1 MGNTK
6 RLAVVIGRF
15 NPCHIFH
22 VQTLLA
28 RAMEYDHVLVLLGSS
43 RKARTWKDPLLWIQ
57 RKTLIQASIDEL
69 KACSGTK
76 LYRDVDFTPIKDY
89 PYTDNRW
96 IFQVQ
101 ELVEE
106 KCSNLELHNDWD
118 GRGADEDKKEEWEP
132 ILVGVDK
139 DMSTFYLKMFPQ
151 WQQDIIEPEGDTTQ
165 YSATQVREALFEDR
179 IEDVSHMITSTV
191 SQWLTFWLAT
201 PDGQRLQAEYIKA
214 KGSKTVLAYK
224 HREIDPSSGFMR
236 DVYKEAPY
244 SPTFHT
250 VDSVVTWRGHILLI
264 RRRAHPGK
272 GLWAL
277 PGGFLETHE
286 WPRDGAVRERTEESK
301 LKFYHKGSKRR
312 LHLHRDWCKS
322 SHEFAHPGRS
332 LRGRTITNAYHWVI
346 PDEYEVEF
354 EAADDADRAQWF
366 TFYDVFKNMDYDIFE
381 DHQHIAHHFVMATR

>member
-1 MGNTK
+1 MGTK

-22 VQTLLA
+22 VQTLLS

-43 RKARTWKDPLLWIQ
+43 RKARTWKDPLLWQQ
-57 RKTLIQASIDEL
+57 RQTLIEASVDDL
-69 KACSGTK
+69 KISSKSK
-76 LYRDVDFTPIKDY
+76 LYRNVDFTPIKDY
-89 PYTDNRW
+89 PYTDHRW

-106 KCSNLELHNDWD
+106 KCSKLETGSDRN
-118 GRGADEDKKEEWEP
+118 GRLSEDKKEQWEP

-151 WQQDIIEPEGDTTQ
+151 WEQDIIEPEGDTTL

-179 IEDVSHMITSTV
+179 IEDVKDLVTPTV

-201 PDGQRLQAEYIKA
+201 REGQRLQAEYLKA
-214 KGSKTVLAYK
+214 KGSKTVLAYQG
-224 HREIDPSSGFMR
+224 IDPSTGENVFTP
-236 DVYKEAPY
+236 APY
-244 SPTFHT
+244 NPTFHT
-250 VDSVVTWRGHILLI
+250 VDSVVTWRGHVLLI

-312 LHLHRDWCKS
+312 LHLHKDWCKS

-332 LRGRTITNAYHWVI
+332 LRGRTITSAYHWVI

-366 TFYDVFKNMDYDIFE
+366 TFYDVFKNMDYEIFE
-381 DHQHIAHHFVMATR
+381 DHQHIAHHFIMATR

>member
-43 RKARTWKDPLLWIQ
+43 LKARTWKDPLYWQ
-57 RKTLIQASIDEL
+57 DRRDLIQQTATEL
-69 KACSGTK
+69 NLTPTSSTPTARIW
-76 LYRDVDFTPIKDY
+76 YAPIKDY

-96 IFQVQ
+96 LFQVQ
-101 ELVEE
+101 EVVESAC
-106 KCSNLELHNDWD
+106 KDLE
-118 GRGADEDKKEEWEP
+118 DETYVDDEPDSMPMEEWEP

-139 DMSTFYLKMFPQ
+139 DMSTFYLQMFPQ
-151 WQQDIIEPEGDTTQ
+151 WEQDVFEPEGGTTQ

-179 IEDVSHMITSTV
+179 LSDVADMLTPGTMSWLLSWLSTNK
-191 SQWLTFWLAT
+191 
-201 PDGQRLQAEYIKA
+201 GQALQASYLKA
-214 KGSKTVLAYK
+214 KSSRTVLAYTTQELNPMTGLMEDK
-224 HREIDPSSGFMR
+224 L
-236 DVYKEAPY
+236 VEAPY
-244 SPTFHT
+244 SPIFHT
-250 VDSVVTWRGHILLI
+250 VDSVVVWRGHILFI
-264 RRRAHPGK
+264 RRRSHPGK

-277 PGGFLETHE
+277 PGGFLNAHE
-286 WPRDGAVRERTEESK
+286 WPRDGAVRERTEESR

-312 LHLHRDWCKS
+312 LELHRDWCKS
-322 SHEFAHPGRS
+322 SHEFSHPGRS
-332 LRGRTITNAYHWVI
+332 LRGRTITNAYYWVI
-346 PDEYEVEF
+346 PAEYEVEI

-366 TFYDVFKNMDYDIFE
+366 SFYDAFKNMSYEIFE

>member
-1 MGNTK
+1 MGNKK

-43 RKARTWKDPLLWIQ
+43 RKARTWKDPLHWEE
-57 RKTLIQASIDEL
+57 RKRLIEL
-69 KACSGTK
+69 TAAELGFDNVLSK
-76 LYRDVDFTPIKDY
+76 VDFAPIKDY

-96 IFQVQ
+96 LFQVQ
-101 ELVEE
+101 EAVELA
-106 KCSNLELHNDWD
+106 CQDLEGQSFVDDHPGSELM
-118 GRGADEDKKEEWEP
+118 EDWEP

-151 WQQDIIEPEGDTTQ
+151 WEQDVFEPEGNTTQ
-165 YSATQVREALFEDR
+165 YSATQVREALFEGR
-179 IEDVSHMITSTV
+179 LPDVAHMLTRSTIAR
-191 SQWLTFWLAT
+191 LAT
-201 PDGQRLQAEYIKA
+201 WRETDVGQQLQAEYLKA
-214 KGSKTVLAYK
+214 KGSKTVLAYQNTGNLPVDPEERGDYI
-224 HREIDPSSGFMR
+224 REVIAKLAQQADSGCSDDLDAEAEAIR
-236 DVYKEAPY
+236 QELIASLTDTEIRVAPY
-244 SPTFHT
+244 DPIYHT
-250 VDSVVTWRGHILLI
+250 VDSVVTWRGHILFI

-277 PGGFLETHE
+277 PGGFLEPHE

-301 LKFYHKGSKRR
+301 LKFFHKGSKRR

-346 PDEYEVEF
+346 PAEYEV
-354 EAADDADRAQWF
+354 
-366 TFYDVFKNMDYDIFE
+366 
-381 DHQHIAHHFVMATR
+381 